1 VSGEPVPE
9 GTPGTG
15 RDSLTIE
22 DLLEG
27 RDPRQAGSPGREPP
41 PGHDLVPVRAGMA
54 DAPHHAYRAL
64 FARID
69 EARALVEDAQAR
81 LDAARAEL
89 AAVERL
95 SAEVDARGHEM
106 WSRVRRRM
114 GRRGRALEAL
124 PAPDPD
130 ALPETNVDGLLD
142 EAAADVAGDA
152 QRPLALRVPRPL
164 ALPVCGVVSGAVG
177 YLFARLWVGLTG
189 VNVAGA
195 LGLVALVLAPL
206 GGVAVALHWRARY
219 HDEPVETEPGPA
231 LVGFAFAAV
240 AEAALFVAGH

>member
-1 VSGEPVPE
+1 MTAGPVPE
-9 GTPGTG
+9 HDPPTG
-15 RDSLTIE
+15 Q
-22 DLLEG
+22 G
-27 RDPRQAGSPGREPP
+27 PV

-54 DAPHHAYRAL
+54 DAPHLAYRAL

-69 EARALVEDAQAR
+69 EARARMEEAQAR
-81 LDAARAEL
+81 LDVARAEL
-89 AAVERL
+89 RAVERL
-95 SAEVDARGHEM
+95 AAEVDARGHEM
-106 WSRVRRRM
+106 WSRLRHRM

-124 PAPDPD
+124 PVPDPD

-231 LVGFAFAAV
+231 LLGFAFAAV
-240 AEAALFVAGH
+240 AEIALFVAGH